1 MYNMSSSLNIQLT
14 NELRQ
19 FVNARASDDDV
30 YSTPSEYVRDLIRR
44 DMEACNK
51 HRQHEIASMLLAA
64 HNSPK
69 TQMEKDFFTQ
79 QKARLKK
86 TK

>member
-1 MYNMSSSLNIQLT
+1 MSSTLNIQLT

-19 FVNARASDDDV
+19 FVDARSSDDDV

-44 DMEACNK
+44 DMEARLK
-51 HRQHEIASMLLAA
+51 KREQEIAVMLLATRNTA
-64 HNSPK
+64 RTP
-69 TQMEKDFFTQ
+69 METGFFAQ

-86 TK
+86 KK